1 MEKSRDYLQTKSV
14 VTATKSELN
23 QDAVILITVGP
34 VGFRRGRGRPDSELR
49 SSSPLHLVDR
59 HRGTGAAAVAGTPK
73 HLGLHFS
80 SPFMPPAR
88 PRRETSLSRPQDE
101 HRGGSDDD
109 GEALHGEAGVLVAQ
123 GGSREAARPSGRRAG
138 SRSAAEARAPAG
150 GAPQRTGARHT
161 PFALTMAMRR
171 TRTRTMTVMRG

>member
-1 MEKSRDYLQTKSV
+1 MRYMSSTCKQNLVDSYHNCNCNRLVFLYSRACGVPTRTGEARS
-14 VTATKSELN
+14 
-23 QDAVILITVGP
+23 
-34 VGFRRGRGRPDSELR
+34 RPPHLF
-49 SSSPLHLVDR
+49 SSSPRRSTSD
-59 HRGTGAAAVAGTPK
+59 TGAAGRSRHSQAPWP
-73 HLGLHFS
+73 S
-80 SPFMPPAR
+80 SQLSLMPPAR

-109 GEALHGEAGVLVAQ
+109 GEALHGEAGVRVAQ

-161 PFALTMAMRR
+161 PSALTMTMRR

>member
-1 MEKSRDYLQTKSV
+1 MTTQVWRPGREVSCIDLTSNLDLMSH
-14 VTATKSELN
+14 T
-23 QDAVILITVGP
+23 TVGP
-34 VGFRRGRGRPDSELR
+34 VGFRRGRGRPVSELR
-49 SSSPLHLVDR
+49 TSSPLHLVDR

-161 PFALTMAMRR
+161 PSALTMTMRR